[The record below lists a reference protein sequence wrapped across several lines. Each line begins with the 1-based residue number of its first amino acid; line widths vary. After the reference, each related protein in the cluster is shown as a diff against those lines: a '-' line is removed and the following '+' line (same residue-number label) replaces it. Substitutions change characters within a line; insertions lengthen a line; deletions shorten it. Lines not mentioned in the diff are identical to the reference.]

1 MPIEF
6 DPPTTKDLADLKTQR
21 KATGKQMAELFWLG
35 GDHQWRKYT
44 GGQQPR
50 EMSPQM
56 AFLGA
61 AQMELTEDE
70 FNRVLHR
77 MATFGAHVRL
87 VPDGDPPQ

>member
-6 DPPTTKDLADLKTQR
+6 TAPSTKDLNDLKNQR
-21 KATGKQMAELFWLG
+21 KATGKQMADIFWLG

-61 AQMELTEDE
+61 AYMELTEEE
-70 FNRVLHR
+70 FNRVLRR
-77 MATFGAHVRL
+77 METFGARVRL
-87 VPDGDPPQ
+87 VPDGETQL